1 MAEQYPSTSGIRCDI
16 TQNNMHHITLYTKHG
31 CHLCDGVL
39 EDLRLIGYEMDLIVE
54 TVDITSTPALF
65 ERFQNLIP
73 VVDVEGGPLLTP
85 PITIRRLRDALA
97 EVHSPSDTGPLGRP

>member
-1 MAEQYPSTSGIRCDI
+1 
-16 TQNNMHHITLYTKHG
+16 MHHIILYTKPG

-39 EDLRLIGYEMDLIVE
+39 EDLRLLAFEMDLSVA
-54 TVDITSTPALF
+54 TVDITSDPALF

-85 PITIRRLRDALA
+85 PITIRRLREALA
-97 EVHSPSDTGPLGRP
+97 EVHSPSDAPTPGRP

>member
-1 MAEQYPSTSGIRCDI
+1 MD
-16 TQNNMHHITLYTKHG
+16 HHIILYTKPG

-39 EDLRLIGYEMDLIVE
+39 EDLRLLGYEMDLIVE
-54 TVDITSTPALF
+54 TVDITSAPALL

-73 VVDVEGGPLLTP
+73 VVDVDNGPLLTP

-97 EVHSPSDTGPLGRP
+97 EVHSSSAAATLGRPG